1 MQNFLKLKYHPQ
13 KSWYF
18 CDTTKVGTG
27 SGLYHQQN
35 TNKLTKRVCKYHPIR
50 YLCDVTSPR
59 GFSVFFTRV
68 LSKIQRPWLQSPSL
82 LLYHKPTIAPAT
94 TTNSRRCGRPRSCN
108 AETVAFA
115 NDVAPC
121 IFKLKSYHQSE
132 YWGSPSWC
140 LRWKNQEV
148 KWGIPDGRFERI
160 TDILLYVKHQAIF
173 QNIWTNRNIL
183 KMKTSYP
190 KESYY

>member
-1 MQNFLKLKYHPQ
+1 MNTTRVVFLFFALAWHAQNVLKIKYHP
-13 KSWYF
+13 KKAWYF
-18 CDTTKVGTG
+18 RGINTTKVGTE

-35 TNKLTKRVCKYHPIR
+35 ANKLTKRVCKYHPIR

-94 TTNSRRCGRPRSCN
+94 TTNSRRCGRPRSRD

-115 NDVAPC
+115 SDAFVRSTRAPLAGPS
-121 IFKLKSYHQSE
+121 IDTNKTLQQGGNGGNVEVDIIASYE
-132 YWGSPSWC
+132 
-140 LRWKNQEV
+140 LRDWEM
-148 KWGIPDGRFERI
+148 
-160 TDILLYVKHQAIF
+160 Y
-173 QNIWTNRNIL
+173 
-183 KMKTSYP
+183 
-190 KESYY
+190 